1 MTPTAPEVRRLRW
14 QPAYRIV
21 PTRYPTVYLFD
32 RVAQADDFDALY
44 ALESLTNER
53 IRDEVGQVDLVSAQ
67 DRLVGPGSGPVMAAF
82 THLNPEGSRFSDGSY
97 GVFYAAHDK
106 DTAVAETQYH
116 HARFLAA
123 TSQSA
128 MQLPMRLYAV
138 KISAQVHDL
147 RPLDPEGVDVHAVD
161 SYTASRALG
170 KQLRQQ
176 GSAGVAYRSVRH
188 PGGECVGLFK
198 PKGASLCLHAA
209 HLLYVWNGQAFVDVY
224 EKLGA

>member
-1 MTPTAPEVRRLRW
+1 
-14 QPAYRIV
+14 
-21 PTRYPTVYLFD
+21 
-32 RVAQADDFDALY
+32 
-44 ALESLTNER
+44 
-53 IRDEVGQVDLVSAQ
+53 
-67 DRLVGPGSGPVMAAF
+67 
-82 THLNPEGSRFSDGSY
+82 
-97 GVFYAAHDK
+97 
-106 DTAVAETQYH
+106 
-116 HARFLAA
+116 
-123 TSQSA
+123 

-147 RPLDPEGVDVHAVD
+147 RPLDPDGVGVHALD
-161 SYTASRALG
+161 SYTASQALG

-198 PKGASLCLHAA
+198 PKCASQCLHAA